1 MRIPFRR
8 RPDNA
13 APRSD
18 SPAGEY
24 RERPVRLRESG
35 CEPYWHLLY
44 LAEAECS
51 RAERYGRPLAL
62 LVVEAWPA
70 SDDPEANRPTEDW
83 LRERLR
89 KADTPGYLG
98 NGRYAVL
105 LPETGANGAGRLSAR
120 LRKEVPRIRTGFSSF
135 PQDGVTLG
143 DLVVAAR
150 RDLRASEEDATPQRR
165 AFS

>member
-8 RPDNA
+8 QSDSA
-13 APRSD
+13 APRPD

-24 RERPVRLRESG
+24 RERPVRLRDSG

-44 LAEAECS
+44 LAEAECY

-62 LVVEAWPA
+62 LVVEPWPA
-70 SDDPEANRPTEDW
+70 SDDPEANRAVEAW

-89 KADTPGYLG
+89 KADIPGYLG
-98 NGRYAVL
+98 SARYAVL
-105 LPETGANGAGRLSAR
+105 LPETGANGASRLSVR

-135 PQDGVTLG
+135 PQDGLTLG

-150 RDLRASEEDATPQRR
+150 RDLRASEEDAAPQRR
-165 AFS
+165 ALN

>member
-8 RPDNA
+8 RTDSA

-24 RERPVRLRESG
+24 RDRPVRLREAG

-62 LVVEAWPA
+62 LVVEPWPA
-70 SDDPEANRPTEDW
+70 SDDPNESRPVEDW
-83 LRERLR
+83 LRQRLR
-89 KADTPGYLG
+89 KADIPGYLG
-98 NGRYAVL
+98 SGRYAVL
-105 LPETGANGAGRLSAR
+105 LPETGTNGASRLCGR
-120 LRKEVPRIRTGFSSF
+120 LRKEVPRMRTGFSSF
-135 PQDGVTLG
+135 PQDGLTLG

-150 RDLRASEEDATPQRR
+150 RDLRASEEDAAPQRR
-165 AFS
+165 ALN